1 MAVLKKEQYRQQD
14 GTDILKVYTKPTSK
28 FPEGSNYFYV
38 DVKDED
44 IVDSYTWGLWKNA
57 KNIYVLATRL
67 GKQRRFHDILC
78 DKYLHYKPDYID
90 HIDGCALDNVDANLN
105 IVTNAQNQYNSCS
118 KGYYYST
125 SKIGFIVQIRIC
137 CIHHHPYSL
146 VRSEIE
152 VCQLAYLAETEYLR
166 GILKDDYYMYDFLK
180 DRRND
185 LDILDL
191 ERTGQISSDE
201 AIYKHVIRYAS
212 DNAWYYYRYN
222 LEQYFKDNHL
232 KVPDYKLD
240 EQGFMI
246 HPVTGKK
253 LCPF

>member
-118 KGYYYST
+118 KGYYYSRLYG
-125 SKIGFIVQIRIC
+125 K
-137 CIHHHPYSL
+137 
-146 VRSEIE
+146 
-152 VCQLAYLAETEYLR
+152 
-166 GILKDDYYMYDFLK
+166 
-180 DRRND
+180 
-185 LDILDL
+185 
-191 ERTGQISSDE
+191 E
-201 AIYKHVIRYAS
+201 AIVTGRCTTLNVVSARS
-212 DNAWYYYRYN
+212 DITR
-222 LEQYFKDNHL
+222 FGL
-232 KVPDYKLD
+232 KVQDTITSVTRIPDCFACISLIRNYMTEKDARLAAYNQVFEKD
-240 EQGFMI
+240 FRKICERI
-246 HPVTGKK
+246 R
-253 LCPF
+253 L